1 VHAGSNPARG
11 QEGGDVSD
19 EKLYRL
25 SFVVTEEERALLL
38 SETKKYRFRKY
49 QEYVRH
55 TLFSNIRRY
64 NTGERKR
71 IAQDQCVLKRNE
83 SKDGL

>member
-1 VHAGSNPARG
+1 MRRIHK
-11 QEGGDVSD
+11 GGDVNSD

-49 QEYVRH
+49 QEYVRY

-64 NTGERKR
+64 NTRERKR

-83 SKDGL
+83 SIADP